1 MRFTSQITLVLVAA
15 ATTIVGAPLSSLPG
29 SLTGRA
35 PPSLDSEIIEDSSS
49 SSKRAAPSLDFEL
62 SEDSASSS
70 KRTAPSLDYEISED
84 SSSSSKRAAPNLDS
98 EIHED
103 SASSSKR
110 DALNFN
116 YEINEDKAS
125 NLERAAPSLDKEIHE
140 DSASSSKHAVPAAES
155 NSPDSTLPP
164 VLIVPLDSRDPRV
177 SQIVMALSIE
187 QTAEEGYHNA
197 LAYEKYRPSY
207 PSETINLLTELLHK
221 KSESHYRIVDLA
233 AGTGKFTE
241 LLAMPLA
248 GRQII
253 AVEPHPQMRQILAS
267 KELEGVCT
275 TDGTAAQMK
284 DVATG
289 WADAVVVAQP
299 ATKWETQVRDL
310 AWSLDDKVHSFRRP
324 RWMAVFGEHQ
334 ETGEI
339 IDSPKQD
346 LFAVPLQRRA
356 VMKTEWLEKMT
367 IWARFSTL
375 SFVATLGEDELQNA
389 KRRVEEILEGEDVEL
404 NDKGEVAVHIS
415 TQMTSVL
422 DAMRKAQLGETWAKE
437 KAIAERERTGV
448 LTFEKK
454 LTGLPDLWID
464 QNRSLSNAAND
475 SYLSTSST

>member
-1 MRFTSQITLVLVAA
+1 
-15 ATTIVGAPLSSLPG
+15 
-29 SLTGRA
+29 
-35 PPSLDSEIIEDSSS
+35 
-49 SSKRAAPSLDFEL
+49 
-62 SEDSASSS
+62 
-70 KRTAPSLDYEISED
+70 
-84 SSSSSKRAAPNLDS
+84 
-98 EIHED
+98 
-103 SASSSKR
+103 
-110 DALNFN
+110 
-116 YEINEDKAS
+116 
-125 NLERAAPSLDKEIHE
+125 
-140 DSASSSKHAVPAAES
+140 
-155 NSPDSTLPP
+155 
-164 VLIVPLDSRDPRV
+164 
-177 SQIVMALSIE
+177 MALSIE

-289 WADAVVVAQP
+289 WADAVVVAQAFHWFANLESLREIRRVLCADGVLFLLWNQEDFNSPTDWQP

-404 NDKGEVAVHIS
+404 NDKDEVAVHIS
-415 TQMTSVL
+415 TQMVWTTAL
-422 DAMRKAQLGETWAKE
+422 
-437 KAIAERERTGV
+437 
-448 LTFEKK
+448 
-454 LTGLPDLWID
+454 
-464 QNRSLSNAAND
+464 
-475 SYLSTSST
+475 